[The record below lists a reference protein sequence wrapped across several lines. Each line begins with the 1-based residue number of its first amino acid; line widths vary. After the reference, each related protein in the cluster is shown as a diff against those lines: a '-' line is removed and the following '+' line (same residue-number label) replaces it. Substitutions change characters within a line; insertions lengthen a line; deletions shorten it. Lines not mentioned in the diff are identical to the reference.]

1 MLRQIFDL
9 VEHVL
14 NLNEDRHWCIHA
26 CVPLSILI
34 NLFISTVAQTHQQS
48 PHYQC
53 RRRSCC
59 CPPPLPIINTHG
71 VVLWRYGADSHHDP
85 IFLTPQSCCPTLFLH
100 LLFLILVIKV
110 VVIIITIIVIF
121 VVIIDTK
128 TSSSSS
134 LLSSAATSSS
144 SSLTLL
150 LITSSS

>member
-14 NLNEDRHWCIHA
+14 NLNENRHWCIHA
-26 CVPLSILI
+26 CVPLSISI

-53 RRRSCC
+53 RWRCC
-59 CPPPLPIINTHG
+59 CCRPLPIINTHG
-71 VVLWRYGADSHHDP
+71 VVVLWRYGADSHHDP

-100 LLFLILVIKV
+100 LLFLFLVVK

-121 VVIIDTK
+121 VVLIDTK

-144 SSLTLL
+144 SSLTSLL
-150 LITSSS
+150 LSS